1 MFLCLSLC
9 TYLRKKKGK
18 RETARSDFYNSFSTV
33 SAMFTWLGLVNA
45 VEGSKSEIGPTLFAS
60 CGAEAPLF
68 IVITSLYWTTL
79 QVGQSVDAVT
89 TCIDSVTMATPIRIA
104 MTFCLGSKT
113 LPPVPFRGAI
123 GILSAFS
130 LTQYK

>member
-9 TYLRKKKGK
+9 TYLRKKKEK
-18 RETARSDFYNSFSTV
+18 RETARFDIYSNFITV

-45 VEGSKSEIGPTLFAS
+45 VEGSRSESGPTLVAS
-60 CGAEAPLF
+60 CGADAPLF

-89 TCIDSVTMATPIRIA
+89 T
-104 MTFCLGSKT
+104 
-113 LPPVPFRGAI
+113 
-123 GILSAFS
+123 
-130 LTQYK
+130 